1 MLGDKKGTKAAA
13 ARKGRSREGKEC
25 ISAPSAG
32 TRHER
37 CSALEDIDTFA
48 GENAEK

>member
-13 ARKGRSREGKEC
+13 TRKGREGKEC
-25 ISAPSAG
+25 ISAPSAE

-37 CSALEDIDTFA
+37 CSALEDTFA